1 MSEHSLRHTTL
12 VFIIQVLFDATF
24 MLNCS
29 RFIGFCRKFY
39 LLSSITQNEHL
50 WNSLSSRAFMLNI
63 AAFSRKLIFEWRDFR
78 LPLSTSKQFCQDF
91 WREVFHAGYAVR
103 TWNFFWFVRE
113 NSCSNFFP
121 RPLILNFHSTFWH
134 HIFFRQHLHN
144 LISEGKTNLWAEY
157 NDGCVQRGGIHSL
170 LFVIYLL
177 NNFHI
182 FVE

>member
-1 MSEHSLRHTTL
+1 MMTKHSLRLTTL
-12 VFIIQVLFDATF
+12 VFKIQVLFDATF
-24 MLNCS
+24 TLNCS

-39 LLSSITQNEHL
+39 LISSITQNEHL
-50 WNSLSSRAFMLNI
+50 FPFEQSFYAELQHFPGSSYLNGETFVCLYQHQNSFIKTFEERFFMLDTQYAHRTSFDLFEKI
-63 AAFSRKLIFEWRDFR
+63 LVPISSHDHSFWIFIQPFDI
-78 LPLSTSKQFCQDF
+78 T
-91 WREVFHAGYAVR
+91 Y
-103 TWNFFWFVRE
+103 
-113 NSCSNFFP
+113 
-121 RPLILNFHSTFWH
+121 
-134 HIFFRQHLHN
+134 FRQHLHN